1 MLLEGIG
8 SAPGCLVLDI
18 HMPGPS
24 GLDLQEMIA
33 TQPEPLPVI
42 FVTAE
47 ATVHETLRAMK
58 AGAADFLFKPVD
70 GEALGR
76 SYWDL
81 WRRGHLKGTGALAI
95 GRAFAQM
102 AEVAPLPAA
111 REISEMC
118 KQLEEAARSISRGEL
133 PAAKRDYL
141 SLLERHGRRRG
152 AAE

>member
-1 MLLEGIG
+1 MGKLMVSDTDGETPTIRLIDDDVSFRRALQRLLREAGHQVAEYGSVGEMLLEGIG

-33 TQPEPLPVI
+33 SQPEPLPVI

-70 GEALGR
+70 GETLLSVIGKAIQ
-76 SYWDL
+76 DDAA
-81 WRRGHLKGTGALAI
+81 RRQARQI
-95 GRAFAQM
+95 GRAH
-102 AEVAPLPAA
+102 V
-111 REISEMC
+111 
-118 KQLEEAARSISRGEL
+118 
-133 PAAKRDYL
+133 
-141 SLLERHGRRRG
+141 
-152 AAE
+152 